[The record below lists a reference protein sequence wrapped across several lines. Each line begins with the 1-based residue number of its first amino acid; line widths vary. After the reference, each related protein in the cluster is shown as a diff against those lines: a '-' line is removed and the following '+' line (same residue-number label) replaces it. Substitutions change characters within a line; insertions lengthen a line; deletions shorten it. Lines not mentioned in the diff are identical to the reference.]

1 VSRAPE
7 MKRKTIRIY
16 ADTSVFGGAFDP
28 EFSEA
33 SSAFWDQVKAGRFH
47 LVLSPILTV
56 EIAVAPK
63 KVKALYRTI
72 EPLAEMLPIAEAT
85 RRLREAYLRAK
96 IVSPQWMAD
105 ALHVAHA
112 TVCGCQMIVS
122 WNFRHIVHFEKIAL
136 YNAINVQEG
145 YSPIG
150 IHTPQEVIEYEEKK
164 EL

>member
-1 VSRAPE
+1 VA
-7 MKRKTIRIY
+7 
-16 ADTSVFGGAFDP
+16 A
-28 EFSEA
+28 
-33 SSAFWDQVKAGRFH
+33 
-47 LVLSPILTV
+47 
-56 EIAVAPK
+56 EIEGAPK
-63 KVKALYRTI
+63 KVQTLYQTVL
-72 EPLAEMLPIAEAT
+72 PLAEMLPITEAT

-96 IVSPQWMAD
+96 IVTPQWAAD

-150 IHTPQEVIEYEEKK
+150 IHTPQEVIDYEKEKS
-164 EL
+164 L